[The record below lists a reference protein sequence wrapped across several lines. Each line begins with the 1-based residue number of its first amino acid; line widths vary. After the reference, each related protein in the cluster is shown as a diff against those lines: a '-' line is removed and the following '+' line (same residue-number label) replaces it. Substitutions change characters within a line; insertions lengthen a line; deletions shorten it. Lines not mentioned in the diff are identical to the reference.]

1 MGARG
6 RGNTFGRNHSKNRA
20 RGAAKP
26 PAGTESGTGA
36 RGRGKTLGR
45 NNSRNGRE
53 GARQNLE
60 QGGSREMARGG
71 AANPQSGTEPGTA
84 ARGHGNSFSRAS
96 A

>member
-1 MGARG
+1 M
-6 RGNTFGRNHSKNRA
+6 
-20 RGAAKP
+20 GAAKP

-36 RGRGKTLGR
+36 RGRGKTLGM
-45 NNSRNGRE
+45 NNSRNGRA
-53 GARQNLE
+53 GASQNLE
-60 QGGSREMARGG
+60 QGGSREMARGC